1 MATAT
6 ITYLSDRKVGSVVSL
21 KYPKATLAQVKYS
34 NIQASEILPFRIQFT
49 NTQIQGYDVNN
60 PPPIGIAVIG
70 INNYI
75 L

>member
-6 ITYLSDRKVGSVVSL
+6 ITYLSDRKVGSVASL
-21 KYPKATLAQVKYS
+21 KYPKSTLTQVKYS
-34 NIQASEILPFRIQFT
+34 KIQASQILPFRVQFT
-49 NTQIQGYDVNN
+49 NIQIQGYDSNN
-60 PPPIGIAVIG
+60 PPPIGVFVIG

>member
-21 KYPKATLAQVKYS
+21 KYPKSIPTQVKYS
-34 NIQASEILPFRIQFT
+34 KIQASQILPFRIQFT
-49 NTQIQGYDVNN
+49 NTQIQGYDSNN

-70 INNYI
+70 VNNYI

>member
-6 ITYLSDRKVGSVVSL
+6 ITYLSGRKVGSVVSL
-21 KYPKATLAQVKYS
+21 TYPKSTSTQVKYS
-34 NIQASEILPFRIQFT
+34 KIQASQILPFRVQFT
-49 NTQIQGYDVNN
+49 NTQIQGYDTNN
-60 PPPIGIAVIG
+60 VAPIGIAVIG

>member
-21 KYPKATLAQVKYS
+21 KYPKSTLAQVKYS
-34 NIQASEILPFRIQFT
+34 KIQASQILPFRVQFT
-49 NTQIQGYDVNN
+49 NTQIQGYDSNN
-60 PPPIGIAVIG
+60 PPPIGVFVIG
-70 INNYI
+70 VNNYI

>member
-6 ITYLSDRKVGSVVSL
+6 ITYLSDRKVGSVLSL
-21 KYPKATLAQVKYS
+21 VYPKSSISQVNYC
-34 NIQASEILPFRIQFT
+34 NIQATQILPFRVQFT
-49 NTQIQGYDVNN
+49 NTQIRGYDVSN
-60 PPPIGIAVIG
+60 PPPVGVAIIG

>member
-34 NIQASEILPFRIQFT
+34 KIQASQILPFRIQFT
-49 NTQIQGYDVNN
+49 NTQIQGYDTNN
-60 PPPIGIAVIG
+60 PPPIGVAIIG
-70 INNYI
+70 VNNYI